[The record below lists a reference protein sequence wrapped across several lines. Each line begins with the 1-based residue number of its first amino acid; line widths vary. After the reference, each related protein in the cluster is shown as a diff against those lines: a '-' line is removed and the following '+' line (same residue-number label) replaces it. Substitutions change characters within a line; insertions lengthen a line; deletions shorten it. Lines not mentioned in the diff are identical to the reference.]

1 MTTTSDPEAD
11 LGATDTTDAPEL
23 RAFEQRE
30 EEAEHRKFRY
40 VPGLDGLRGLGV
52 ILMMLYHGQVSWL
65 GLGPLFTI
73 EMFFVLSGFLITS
86 LFIIERENTQTI
98 DLRRFWN
105 RRFRRLLPAL
115 LLMFAAV
122 AGWSFLPA
130 DSGGPSETLLAH
142 LRGDG
147 VAAMTYT
154 SNWYFIF
161 SGSSYFQA
169 FEAPSPL
176 KHTWSLSIEEQ
187 FYLMVAVAMF
197 AGFKVWGTRKK
208 RWIYISFGLAA
219 LSAIWMGVLAHLG
232 NIAASGQ
239 WVRIGPFG
247 PFDPLALNHYVR
259 DFFNL
264 NPDANLDPSR
274 MYYGT
279 DTRLQASLVGVGMA
293 FVVERLDWTRVKQWM
308 VEVCGTVGIGGLLV
322 MFFFIPHDADWIY
335 YGGFFLADVLTGLAI
350 IALMAPTRPGAARP
364 FSFKPLVFLGALSYS
379 LYVWHFPIFI
389 ILDGDR
395 FLDVDGWPLN
405 VWRFAISFVIAYASY
420 RFYEN
425 PIRYQGLNSPFRK
438 IGAVELI
445 AGSVAALFV
454 STARA
459 KPDTGTVGS
468 VGSTDELAESGEGQ
482 CIPPN
487 RPQVE
492 GTPTCTS
499 LLFAGDSM
507 AHTLLLSIEGSLVD
521 RDDGYVIYP
530 ATVLGCGILEGD
542 RIVNGK
548 VSLQKDGCLKWPDL
562 WQSQVDKLNPEL
574 SVVLVWG
581 WDLYD
586 RRLQGDDGEY
596 YEVPVGSQE
605 WADLMGATIQ
615 RGIDVLS
622 SRGGKVALLT
632 MPCIDLDAETATHP
646 DPEAAE
652 PHRVEAVNEVIRD
665 VAARNKSSTVV
676 YDLAGYLCPDG
687 KHYRARIDG
696 VDISPDGIHFTK
708 DGGVVIWDWL
718 VPQINR
724 TLGKR

>member
-1 MTTTSDPEAD
+1 MDVTTTSNSEA
-11 LGATDTTDAPEL
+11 AVSEVADAPEL

-30 EEAEHRKFRY
+30 EAAEHRKFTY

-86 LFIIERENTQTI
+86 LFIIERENTKTI

-115 LLMFAAV
+115 VLMFAAV
-122 AGWSFLPA
+122 VLWSFLPPER
-130 DSGGPSETLLAH
+130 GGPSETLLAH
-142 LRGDG
+142 FRGDG

-197 AGFKVWGTRKK
+197 AGFKAWGTRKK
-208 RWIYISFGLAA
+208 RWIFITFGLAA
-219 LSAIWMGVLAHLG
+219 LSAIWMAVLAHLG
-232 NIAASGQ
+232 NIVASGQ
-239 WVRIGPFG
+239 WLQVGPFG
-247 PFDPLALNHYVR
+247 PFDPGAMSQHLR
-259 DFFNL
+259 DFLNL
-264 NPDANLDPSR
+264 KPDANVDPSR

-279 DTRLQASLVGVGMA
+279 DSRLQASLVGVGMA
-293 FVVERLDWTRVKQWM
+293 FVVERINWSQVRQW
-308 VEVCGTVGIGGLLV
+308 VIELCGAVGIGGLLI
-322 MFFFIPHDADWIY
+322 MFFFIPHEADWIY
-335 YGGFFLADVLTGLAI
+335 YGGFFLADLLTGLAI
-350 IALMAPTRPGAARP
+350 IALMAPKSPVAAMP
-364 FSFKPLVFLGALSYS
+364 FTAKPLVFLGALSYS
-379 LYVWHFPIFI
+379 LYVWHFPIFT
-389 ILDGDR
+389 ILDGQR

-405 VWRFAISFVIAYASY
+405 VWRFAISFVVAYLSY

-425 PIRYQGLNSPFRK
+425 PIRYQGLNTTFRK
-438 IGAVELI
+438 VGAVVLI
-445 AGSVAALFV
+445 AGSIGLLFV

-459 KPDTGTVGS
+459 KPDTGGFGS
-468 VGSTDELAESGEGQ
+468 IGESDVDASGGASE
-482 CIPPN
+482 CIPPT
-487 RPQVE
+487 RPQEE
-492 GTPTCTS
+492 GKPTCTS

-507 AHTLLLSIEGSLVD
+507 AHTMLLAIEGSAVD
-521 RDDGYVIYP
+521 REDGYVIYP

-548 VSLQKDGCLKWPDL
+548 INLQKDGCLKWPEL
-562 WQSQVDKLNPEL
+562 WQNQVDKVNPEL

-581 WDLYD
+581 WDVYD
-586 RRLQGDDGEY
+586 RRLQGEDGEY

-605 WADLMGATIQ
+605 WADLMSRTIEQ
-615 RGIDVLS
+615 GIDILS

-632 MPCIDLDAETATHP
+632 MPCIDLDADTPNHP

-652 PHRVEAVNEVIRD
+652 PHRIEAINDVIRE
-665 VAARNKSSTVV
+665 VAARNKDTTVV
-676 YDLAGYLCPDG
+676 YDLAKFLCPDG
-687 KHYRARIDG
+687 KHYRAKIDG
-696 VDISPDGIHFTK
+696 IDMSPDGIHFTK
-708 DGGVVIWDWL
+708 DSGPVLWDWL
-718 VPQINR
+718 VPQIR
-724 TLGKR
+724 QTLGQR

>member
-1 MTTTSDPEAD
+1 MTTTSDSEAD
-11 LGATDTTDAPEL
+11 VSGITGAPEL

-30 EEAEHRKFRY
+30 EQAEHRKFTY

-86 LFIIERENTQTI
+86 LFIIERENTSTI
-98 DLRRFWN
+98 DLRRFWK

-115 LLMFAAV
+115 VLMFAV
-122 AGWSFLPA
+122 VVGWSFLPA
-130 DSGGPSETLLAH
+130 DRGGPSETLLAH
-142 LRGDG
+142 FRGDG
-147 VAAMTYT
+147 LAAMSYT

-197 AGFKVWGTRKK
+197 AGFKAWGTRKK

-219 LSAIWMGVLAHLG
+219 LSAIWMGVLTHLG
-232 NIAASGQ
+232 NVVASGQ
-239 WVRIGPFG
+239 WVKVGPFG
-247 PFDPLALNHYVR
+247 PFDPEAMNRYVR

-264 NPDANLDPSR
+264 KADANVDPSR

-293 FVVERLDWTRVKQWM
+293 FVVERLDWSRVKQWV
-308 VEVCGTVGIGGLLV
+308 VELCGAVGIGGLLI

-350 IALMAPTRPGAARP
+350 IALMAPRQPAAARP
-364 FSFKPLVFLGALSYS
+364 FSLKPLVFLGALSYS

-389 ILDGDR
+389 ILDGER
-395 FLDVDGWPLN
+395 FLDIDGWPLN
-405 VWRFAISFVIAYASY
+405 VWRFVISFVVAYLSY

-438 IGAVELI
+438 IGAVVLI
-445 AGSVAALFV
+445 VGSVALLFV

-459 KPDTGTVGS
+459 KPDTGGIGS
-468 VGSTDELAESGEGQ
+468 IGSTEDVAEGGAEQ
-482 CIPPN
+482 CIPPTQ
-487 RPQVE
+487 PQEE
-492 GTPTCTS
+492 GKPTCTP

-507 AHTLLLSIEGSLVD
+507 AHTLLLSIEGLLVD

-548 VSLQKDGCLKWPDL
+548 VSLQKDGCLKWPYL
-562 WQSQVDKLNPEL
+562 WQGQVDKVHPEL

-581 WDLYD
+581 WDVYD
-586 RRLQGDDGEY
+586 RRLQGEDGQY

-605 WADLMGATIQ
+605 WADLMSQTIQ
-615 RGIDVLS
+615 RGIDILS

-632 MPCIDLDAETATHP
+632 MPCIDLEAETSTHP

-652 PHRVEAVNEVIRD
+652 PHRVKAINEVILD
-665 VAARNKSSTVV
+665 VAARNKDTTVV
-676 YDLAGYLCPDG
+676 FDLAKFLCPDG
-687 KHYRARIDG
+687 EHYRAKIDG
-696 VDISPDGIHFTK
+696 IDISPDGIHFTK
-708 DGGVVIWDWL
+708 DSGEVLWDWL
-718 VPQINR
+718 APQINQ